1 MRFAWFLWPVGAVL
15 LGLAGFVTS
24 LLPKRRARALESRTA
39 WSAAQAAIE
48 SAGVSRDA
56 AAVPIPEAEQLL
68 LRAELL
74 TARHGGP
81 SAAGEAADC
90 ARRADELWRAAIRA

>member
-24 LLPKRRARALESRTA
+24 LLPRRRAEALASRTA
-39 WSAAQAAIE
+39 WSAAQAAIQA
-48 SAGVSRDA
+48 AGVSRDA
-56 AAVPIPEAEQLL
+56 ATGSVPEAEQLL

-74 TARHGGP
+74 AARHGGP

-90 ARRADELWRAAIRA
+90 ARRADELWRASARA